1 MKYRLNKLT
10 PKTTNHFKINDFEIE
25 LEKPMVK
32 EISNYHIEGKELEK
46 IKVKTIIKT
55 KKLETKI
62 GLDFPKYLEIKI
74 TIPENVRIKDP
85 IQLTHS
91 FQKEELLP
99 TNIIIH
105 YEKSSEANFI
115 IKYDSIDSNIHWNYT
130 RENISL
136 EENAK
141 GNITYW
147 NNLNQNS
154 INMIAFEGE
163 IKDNS
168 NLTHNLIDNGG
179 NIRVYNADI
188 DNKGYHAENIFNMI
202 YIGKGNQKIDI
213 NYNFKNIS
221 KKSINRLTVEG
232 VLSDYSKKNFRGI
245 IDFKKESVD
254 SIGEENENCVL
265 LSNTCKSTSLPM
277 LLCEEENVV
286 GSHGESS
293 GKVSK
298 DKLFYLMSRGF
309 SKKEAERFIVMANF
323 NNIIKEIPNIQLQEE
338 IKEIISN
345 SI

>member
-10 PKTTNHFKINDFEIE
+10 PKTTNHFKVNDFEID
-25 LEKPMVK
+25 LEKPIIK
-32 EISNYHIEGKELEK
+32 EISNYQIDGKELEK
-46 IKVKTIIKT
+46 IKFETTIKE

-74 TIPENVRIKDP
+74 TVPENTILNEP

-99 TNIIIH
+99 ANIIIH
-105 YEKSSEANFI
+105 YEKSSQANFI
-115 IKYDSIDSNIHWNYT
+115 IKYESIDSNTHWNCT
-130 RENISL
+130 KENISL
-136 EENAK
+136 EENSK

-154 INMIAFEGE
+154 INMIAIEGD
-163 IKDNS
+163 INDNT
-168 NLTHNLIDNGG
+168 NITHNLIDNGG
-179 NIRVYNADI
+179 DIRVYNADI
-188 DNKGYHAENIFNMI
+188 ENKGYQAKNIFNMI
-202 YIGKGNQKIDI
+202 YIGKDNQRIDI

-221 KKSINRLTVEG
+221 KKSINKLIVEG
-232 VLSDYSKKNFRGI
+232 VLSDYSKKNFRGT
-245 IDFKKESVD
+245 IDFKKGSVD
-254 SIGEENENCVL
+254 SIGEENENCIL
-265 LSNTCKSTSLPM
+265 LSDNCKSTSLPM

-298 DKLFYLMSRGF
+298 DKLFYLMSRGL

-323 NNIIKEIPNIQLQEE
+323 NNIINKIPSNYLQEE
-338 IKEIISN
+338 IKEMVSN
-345 SI
+345 TI

>member
-1 MKYRLNKLT
+1 MKYRLNTLT

-25 LEKPMVK
+25 LEKQKVK
-32 EISNYHIEGKELEK
+32 EISNYQIDGKELEK
-46 IKVKTIIKT
+46 IKVKTTIKEE
-55 KKLETKI
+55 KLDTKI

-74 TIPENVRIKDP
+74 TVPKNTVLNNP

-105 YEKSSEANFI
+105 YEKSSQANFI
-115 IKYDSIDSNIHWNYT
+115 IKSDSMDSNTHWNYT
-130 RENISL
+130 KESINL
-136 EENAK
+136 EENSK

-147 NNLNQNS
+147 NNLNHNS
-154 INMIAFEGE
+154 INMIAFEGI
-163 IKDNS
+163 IKENTQ
-168 NLTHNLIDNGG
+168 LTHNLIDNGG

-188 DNKGYHAENIFNMI
+188 NNEGYQAKNYFHMI
-202 YIGKGNQKIDI
+202 YIGKENQKIDM

-221 KKSINRLTVEG
+221 KKSMNKLTVEG
-232 VLSDYSKKNFRGI
+232 VLSDYSEKNFRGI
-245 IDFKKESVD
+245 IDFKKGSVD

-265 LSNTCKSTSLPM
+265 LSDTCKSRSLPM

-309 SKKEAERFIVMANF
+309 SKKEAERFIIMANF
-323 NNIIKEIPNIQLQEE
+323 NNIIKEIQNIQLQEE

>member
-1 MKYRLNKLT
+1 MKYRLNRLI
-10 PKTTNHFKINDFEIE
+10 PKTTNNFKINDFEIE
-25 LEKPMVK
+25 LEKPIIK
-32 EISNYHIEGKELEK
+32 EISNYQIEGQELEK
-46 IKVKTIIKT
+46 IKIETTIKT

-74 TIPENVRIKDP
+74 IVPENTSLNNPIK
-85 IQLTHS
+85 LTHP

-99 TNIIIH
+99 TNIIIN
-105 YEKSSEANFI
+105 YEKSSQAYFI
-115 IKYDSIDSNIHWNYT
+115 IQYNSIDSNIHWNYT
-130 RENISL
+130 KETIQV

-168 NLTHNLIDNGG
+168 YLTHNLIDNGG

-188 DNKGYHAENIFNMI
+188 ENKGYQANNHFNMI
-202 YIGKGNQKIDI
+202 YIGKENQKIDI

-221 KKSINRLTVEG
+221 KKSINKLTVEG
-232 VLSDYSKKNFRGI
+232 VLSDNSQKKFRGT
-245 IDFKKESVD
+245 IDFKKGSVG
-254 SIGEENENCVL
+254 SVGEENENCIL
-265 LSNTCKSTSLPM
+265 LSDTCKSTSLPM

-323 NNIIKEIPNIQLQEE
+323 NNIIKEIPSNSLQEQ

-345 SI
+345 II